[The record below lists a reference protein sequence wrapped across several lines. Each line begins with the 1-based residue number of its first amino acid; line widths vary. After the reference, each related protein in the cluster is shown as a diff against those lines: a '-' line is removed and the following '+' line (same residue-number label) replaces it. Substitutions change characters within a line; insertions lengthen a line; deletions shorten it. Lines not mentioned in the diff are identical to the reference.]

1 MHDLLPMPVVANLSS
16 DNVLDLAAL
25 GDLALATYIPVGG
38 IEDDDEV
45 YIYPNWRGCGPSGA
59 VFDDAGSM
67 VPLDR
72 DQVKPEGMPVSI
84 TNLLLKSLDQGWVFY
99 SYSLEIN
106 GTRTAESA
114 RRFFYVGKRPQ
125 KVALLP
131 VAQVRGAH
139 DLHID
144 ADTISDNFLTV
155 VVLPYENMTAGDVVT
170 FVWQGYTATGTARP
184 VIKSVIELVK
194 EQMGQPLEFTVQKG
208 QVTIIKNGKAEISY
222 SITYADDT
230 KPVTQSIVQTFNIK
244 ASLTPFLP
252 AIEIPGVI
260 GYLDPSQ
267 YTQGL
272 KLSVNNYGAIQAG
285 DYIVLYAMAPRAG
298 RSTSIVMPVDA
309 STVDRGTFH
318 ALLEY
323 QWLLDNTAQDV
334 VFTYQF
340 SRLGAA
346 GASLPLPVNI
356 NKERKVTEFPHVP
369 RATPGNEGEGEL
381 AANIAVNGIDIEIPA
396 EVELFASDSVHVRF
410 NQEGETGYY
419 LGLNNPDN
427 QRSFTVPMEAVT
439 PNIGKKVQVYYQ
451 ITPAGTTIPLVSP
464 AYTLTVLD
472 LGSGQVIAPICTKPA
487 SSGRLSKRAVMAV
500 EVAEFTQNKFMFFQ
514 AGLWVKV
521 YASVSGVKT
530 YFRGTALQGVQV
542 SSEET
547 VEEKLIITINK
558 DYVNGIAIN
567 NKMVVGAEIS
577 FDGGEEYKQFDTVS
591 LTVVE

>member
-1 MHDLLPMPVVANLSS
+1 MHDLLPMPVVANLSP

-45 YIYPNWRGCGPSGA
+45 NIYPNWRGCGPSGA

-72 DQVKPEGMPVSI
+72 DQVKPEGMPVTI

-99 SYSLEIN
+99 SYSFEIN
-106 GTRTAESA
+106 GTRTEESA

-125 KVALLP
+125 QIALLP
-131 VAQVRGAH
+131 AAQVRGAH

-144 ADTISDNFLTV
+144 ADAIAENFVTV
-155 VVLPYENMTAGDVVT
+155 VIVPYENMTAGDVIT
-170 FVWQGYTATGTARP
+170 FVWQGYTPSGTARP
-184 VIKSVIELVK
+184 VVEMAIELVK
-194 EQMGQPLEFTVQKG
+194 EQVGQVLEF
-208 QVTIIKNGKAEISY
+208 QVLKNHLTIIKNGKADISY
-222 SITYADDT
+222 SIAYADDT
-230 KPVTQSIVQTFNIK
+230 KPVTQSLVQTFNIK
-244 ASLTPFLP
+244 ASLTPRLP

-272 KLSVNNYGAIQAG
+272 TLSISNYGTIQAG
-285 DYIVLYAMAPRAG
+285 DYIVLYAIAPRPG
-298 RSTSIVMPVDA
+298 RSTSIVLSVDA
-309 STVDRGTFH
+309 STVDRGTSY

-334 VFTYQF
+334 VFTFQF
-340 SRLGAA
+340 SRLGVA
-346 GASLPLPVNI
+346 GASLPLLVNI

-381 AANIAVNGIDIEIPA
+381 AANIAVDGIDIEIPH

-410 NQEGETGYY
+410 NQEGDIGYY

-427 QRSFTVPMEAVT
+427 QRAFTVPMEAVA

-464 AYTLTVLD
+464 AYALTVLD
-472 LGSGQVIAPICTKPA
+472 LSSGQVVAPICTKPA
-487 SSGRLSKRAVMAV
+487 SSGRLSKQAVMAAGG
-500 EVAEFTQNKFMFFQ
+500 AEFTQKKFMFFQ

-521 YASVSGVKT
+521 YASVSNVKT

-542 SSEET
+542 S
-547 VEEKLIITINK
+547 VEEAVAEQLIISIDK
-558 DYVNGIAIN
+558 DYVNSIAIN
-567 NKMVVGAEIS
+567 KQMVVGAEIS
-577 FDGGEEYKQFDTVS
+577 FDGGNEYKKFDTVS
-591 LTVVE
+591 ITIIA